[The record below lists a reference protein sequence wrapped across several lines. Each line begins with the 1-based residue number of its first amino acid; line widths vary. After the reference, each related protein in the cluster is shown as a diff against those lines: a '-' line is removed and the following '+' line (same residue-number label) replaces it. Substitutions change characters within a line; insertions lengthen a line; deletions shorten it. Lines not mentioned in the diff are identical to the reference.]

1 MLTSKAIIY
10 ACISPLIFLFS
21 TIGLWLMYV
30 AFRYNLIF
38 VFNANIDTQGLVYPR
53 ALQHL
58 TVGIYIGIVC
68 MIGLFGINQ
77 SPGPTILMV
86 VLLIASIL
94 FHISLSNAVSPLLNS
109 IPKSLEVE
117 EEHLM
122 ALENGA
128 QLNGGSHNAEVDE
141 KTGNVVST
149 SNGATSSGTTTLPAP
164 HKKPNMITKFLRP
177 DIYSDYQTLRRLVPR
192 DFATI
197 AYAPEVER
205 DAYYNPAVSSA
216 APLLWIPRDAM
227 GISRQEVAHTNPV
240 IPMTDE
246 GATLDDKGKIV
257 WDPDTRPPIFEEKI
271 YY

>member
-1 MLTSKAIIY
+1 
-10 ACISPLIFLFS
+10 
-21 TIGLWLMYV
+21 MYI

-38 VFNANIDTQGLVYPR
+38 VFNANIDTKGLVYPR

-58 TVGIYIGIVC
+58 TVGIYIGVIC

-77 SPGPTILMV
+77 APGPTVLMAIFLV
-86 VLLIASIL
+86 ASIL

-122 ALENGA
+122 ALENST
-128 QLNGGSHNAEVDE
+128 QVNGGSADAEVDE

-149 SNGATSSGTTTLPAP
+149 SNGASSGGATALPAP
-164 HKKPNMITKFLRP
+164 HKKPNFITKFLHP
-177 DIYSDYQTLRRLVPR
+177 EIYSDYQTMRRLVPR
-192 DFATI
+192 DFANI
-197 AYAPEVER
+197 SYAQEVER
-205 DAYYNPAVSSA
+205 DAYYNPAVSSS

-227 GISRQEVAHTNPV
+227 GISRQEVAHTNQV
-240 IPMTDE
+240 IPMTDD
-246 GATLDDKGKIV
+246 GATIDDKGKIV